1 MQLVITEK
9 PSVAKSI
16 AEVLHATEHKNGY
29 LQGNGYLVSW
39 CVGHLV
45 ELASADIYREEWR
58 KWAYETLPIIP
69 DVWQYQVKENTRK
82 QYEILKGLFH
92 NPEVTEVICATDAG
106 REGELIFR
114 LVYEQAGCRK
124 PFKRLWISSMEEKAI
139 EDGFRNLRESRE
151 YDDLYQSAV
160 CRSVADWLVGINA
173 TRLFTVLY
181 RHKLTVGRV
190 QTPTLAMLVD
200 REQSITDFKRS
211 SIFWRIFC
219 VVGWMQL
226 QSVSMTKI
234 RQNR

>member
-1 MQLVITEK
+1 
-9 PSVAKSI
+9 
-16 AEVLHATEHKNGY
+16 
-29 LQGNGYLVSW
+29 
-39 CVGHLV
+39 
-45 ELASADIYREEWR
+45 
-58 KWAYETLPIIP
+58 
-69 DVWQYQVKENTRK
+69 
-82 QYEILKGLFH
+82 
-92 NPEVTEVICATDAG
+92 
-106 REGELIFR
+106 
-114 LVYEQAGCRK
+114 
-124 PFKRLWISSMEEKAI
+124 MEEKAI

-200 REQSITDFKRS
+200 REQTLQILKRS